1 MWARLHT
8 PARVEQLRRARAAA
22 KSSAVEG
29 SPFRFQCAVTQ
40 QVYEELVALY
50 RRRLKRMLADL
61 GEALDVMAAGPLSKE
76 LLEVSAW
83 HPGWELS
90 VRPASPTASAKL
102 AKGLRPPAGWSPA
115 PGSRHGGYRR
125 RRPGGGWEYW
135 YPEAQLLVS
144 AERRSPITPPQAV
157 AALGDAHDQ
166 ALLEKAAVV
175 SRRLGIQVSQLA
187 WQLGLFQNDPDP
199 SYTLGVQAGRRRLR
213 TLRKAEGLAAALGF
227 LEEQD
232 GVLVVFPDPKG
243 DSVLIRLELP
253 APRDPVAVFHQIAP
267 LLQGA
272 SIQLDR
278 RKRAV
283 AVVIVSRKDMGD
295 HLVVKEVAQKLE
307 VSYDQ
312 SMDVPCRQNF
322 VGGDDYERYLRREG
336 LEELL
341 GQTGGSLA
349 RRRR

>member
-1 MWARLHT
+1 MRTRFHT
-8 PARVEQLRRARAAA
+8 ASALAWLRRARAAA
-22 KSSAVEG
+22 TGAPPERAA
-29 SPFRFQCAVTQ
+29 FRFQYSATQ
-40 QVYEELVALY
+40 VVYEQLVALY
-50 RRRLKRMLADL
+50 RRRLERMLADL
-61 GEALDVMAAGPLSKE
+61 GEALDVMAAGPLTKE

-83 HPGWELS
+83 HPGWKLS
-90 VRPASPTASAKL
+90 VRPAPPEATAKL

-115 PGSRHGGYRR
+115 PHSRHGAYRR
-125 RRPGGGWEYW
+125 RRRGGWEYW

-175 SRRLGIQVSQLA
+175 SRRLGVQVSQLA

-213 TLRKAEGLAAALGF
+213 TQRKIEGLAAALGF
-227 LEEQD
+227 LGDQE
-232 GVLVVFPDPKG
+232 GVLVIFPDPQG

-253 APRDPVAVFHQIAP
+253 APMDPVDVFKQIAP

-278 RKRAV
+278 KKQAV
-283 AVVIVSRKDMGD
+283 AVVIVSRIGDDD
-295 HLVVKEVAQKLE
+295 HLAAAAVARELN
-307 VSYDQ
+307 SHYDKGRSVQHCKQ
-312 SMDVPCRQNF
+312 SF
-322 VGGDDYERYLRREG
+322 VGRDKYETYLRRER
-336 LEELL
+336 LDEVL
-341 GQTGGSLA
+341 GQSGSPLA
-349 RRRR
+349 RRR